1 VNDALHLALGTMLAV
16 AAGAAFGTSS
26 VLQYRANR
34 NVPRERVAQPRL
46 LVRLSHRRVW
56 RWSVVLAAAAFA
68 MQTAALVFVPLILVQ
83 AVLVTGLLWYVLLLA
98 ALERHR
104 PDGPILL
111 EALLC
116 LFGLTAFLVIAA
128 PSADPSRGLDSIR
141 AGLLLVGALAVTVGG
156 CLGAAA
162 RLHSRWRPLPLAL
175 AAGACYGVTAG
186 LISSLTHTLDDGPV
200 AVLGQ
205 WQTYAIV
212 VIGPLGVLLSQN
224 AYQAGPL
231 GAPALATFTVTD
243 PLVAIAVGLLWL
255 DERIRTGPWNLLG
268 EVVALGTLVVGVFL
282 LARRAPRADPAGTAP
297 PGGTGD
303 ADAPR

>member
-1 VNDALHLALGTMLAV
+1 MNDALHLALGTTLAV
-16 AAGAAFGTSS
+16 AAGASFGASS

-34 NVPRERVAQPRL
+34 NVPQERVARPRL
-46 LVRLSHRRVW
+46 LWRLVHRRAW
-56 RWSVVLAAAAFA
+56 RWSVLLAAAAFA

-83 AVLVTGLLWYVLLLA
+83 AILVTGLLWYVLLLA

-116 LFGLTAFLVIAA
+116 LLGLAAFLLIAA
-128 PSADPSRGLDSIR
+128 PTAGSSRGLDSIR
-141 AGLLLVGALAVTVGG
+141 SGALLAGALAVTVAG

-162 RLHSRWRPLPLAL
+162 RLGPHWRPLPLAL

-186 LISSLTHTLDDGPV
+186 LISSLSHSLDGGPI
-200 AVLGQ
+200 AVLGH

-212 VIGPLGVLLSQN
+212 VLGPLGVLLSQN

-255 DERIRTGPWNLLG
+255 DERIRTGVWNAVG
-268 EVVALGTLVVGVFL
+268 EAVALATLVVGVFL
-282 LARRAPRADPAGTAP
+282 LARRAPRADPEGTAP
-297 PGGTGD
+297 PGADDGD
-303 ADAPR
+303 AST